1 MEEATSAAADTP
13 TAAHVDERVCRF
25 YRQGNAWFFETGLPS
40 DIIIEVDAAIFHLH
54 KFPLLSRCRKIVHL
68 LETSETRGN
77 VTYIHLMDCPGGSD
91 AFLVVAKFCYGVR
104 VEMTAKNILMVYCA
118 ADYFEMT
125 KDYGEDNLLV
135 KAETF
140 FCKVILRNWKDC
152 ILALQSSDLTTSQ
165 GETLQIV
172 SKSLNALSM
181 MACTDPSLFGW
192 PLMMYGNLQSPGG
205 SILWNGINTGA
216 RIRSA
221 VSDWW
226 FEDVSCLSVPM
237 FKRLMETMKER
248 GIRPE
253 NIAGAVM
260 HYARKYL
267 PGLSRWLAGH
277 GRISVASLS
286 MVPDDQKVLL
296 ESIEKLLPEKKGKSF
311 CRFLLGLLRIA
322 MILNVCQSCK
332 YSLQKRIGMQLE
344 LATLE
349 GLMIPSFS
357 DSDNLYDTDCIE
369 RIIEHFVSSE
379 ASNVT
384 AFSPLSFD
392 PSMTP
397 SSSPLTRVS
406 KLVDSYLAEVAP
418 DVNLKP
424 EKMRA
429 LAEAFPASLRSLNDG
444 LYRALDIYFKAHPW
458 LSMNER
464 EQLLSIIDY
473 RRLSFDACT
482 HASQNERLPLRVALQ
497 VLFFE
502 QLHLKKA
509 LSSFLRIADTDSNA
523 TGSTEDMAGQ
533 IIQIGGWVS
542 LVRENRTMKVDMDR
556 MMLRVRELEQE
567 IVNMRQEMKK
577 VDRLHCLINSTHT
590 VPRKFGCMPLPHLND
605 PKSDSEASIIP
616 SSRKSFRATVS

>member
-54 KFPLLSRCRKIVHL
+54 
-68 LETSETRGN
+68 
-77 VTYIHLMDCPGGSD
+77 
-91 AFLVVAKFCYGVR
+91 
-104 VEMTAKNILMVYCA
+104 
-118 ADYFEMT
+118 
-125 KDYGEDNLLV
+125 
-135 KAETF
+135 
-140 FCKVILRNWKDC
+140 
-152 ILALQSSDLTTSQ
+152 
-165 GETLQIV
+165 
-172 SKSLNALSM
+172 
-181 MACTDPSLFGW
+181 
-192 PLMMYGNLQSPGG
+192 
-205 SILWNGINTGA
+205 
-216 RIRSA
+216 
-221 VSDWW
+221 
-226 FEDVSCLSVPM
+226 
-237 FKRLMETMKER
+237 
-248 GIRPE
+248 
-253 NIAGAVM
+253 
-260 HYARKYL
+260 
-267 PGLSRWLAGH
+267 
-277 GRISVASLS
+277 
-286 MVPDDQKVLL
+286 
-296 ESIEKLLPEKKGKSF
+296 
-311 CRFLLGLLRIA
+311 
-322 MILNVCQSCK
+322 
-332 YSLQKRIGMQLE
+332 
-344 LATLE
+344 
-349 GLMIPSFS
+349 
-357 DSDNLYDTDCIE
+357 
-369 RIIEHFVSSE
+369 
-379 ASNVT
+379 
-384 AFSPLSFD
+384 
-392 PSMTP
+392 
-397 SSSPLTRVS
+397 
-406 KLVDSYLAEVAP
+406 
-418 DVNLKP
+418 
-424 EKMRA
+424 
-429 LAEAFPASLRSLNDG
+429 
-444 LYRALDIYFKAHPW
+444 KAHPW